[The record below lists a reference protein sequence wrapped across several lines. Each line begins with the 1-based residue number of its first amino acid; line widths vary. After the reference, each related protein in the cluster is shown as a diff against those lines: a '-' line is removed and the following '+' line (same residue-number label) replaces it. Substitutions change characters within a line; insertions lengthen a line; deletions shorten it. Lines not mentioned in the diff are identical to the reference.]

1 MSPKKISKQIES
13 LSLKSRLFV
22 LLLLTLLPFISFS
35 IYKALDIY
43 GRLES
48 DVQTEN
54 LKIAKTIAH
63 DIDEYIT
70 ATGEVLVPISKNEH
84 VRNQNYPAVE
94 AYFREVVPQYPYY
107 HLIAF
112 VDTEGNVRAAAMSD
126 IMANSEDAER
136 IQLNV
141 KDTACYVRGIKSGGI
156 SIGDFMYSKLTGI
169 PVVHV
174 TYPVFDYSG
183 KRIGFVAAAF
193 DLTKIQKKIMRVN
206 SDKPVIISV
215 VDEKG
220 VYIARNTEPGE
231 WVGKGISST
240 ERFKEMLGK
249 SGGTYKAISSDK
261 TTRVYGFA
269 TTSLAPWYV
278 RAGVNYSFIQM
289 EVKKELLN
297 HFAVFVPF
305 FLVALLGWIWIGRD
319 VDMLHRRTEYLTLV
333 DPLTELWNCR
343 KLDHDFCR
351 ELSLAKRQRGLLA
364 FAMIDIDHFKQYND
378 HNGHPLGDEALRN
391 VAEILRETVRD
402 TDLVYRY
409 GGEEMCVILPNT
421 DKEGAALV
429 LERIREEVEKAYFIG
444 EENQP
449 SGKLTISIGF
459 ATYPIDS
466 ISKEGLIKS
475 ADNALYRA
483 KESGRNRVEAADEGE
498 HWEDDRKFYP
508 FSECTG

>member
-1 MSPKKISKQIES
+1 MSPKKIRKQIES
-13 LSLKSRLFV
+13 LSLKGRLFI

-35 IYKALDIY
+35 IYKALDISSN
-43 GRLES
+43 LES
-48 DVQTEN
+48 AVQTEN

-70 ATGEVLVPISKNEH
+70 STGEVLVPIAKNEH
-84 VRNQNYPAVE
+84 VRKQNYPAVK
-94 AYFREVVPQYPYY
+94 AYFEEVVPKYPYY

-112 VDTEGNVRAAAMSD
+112 VDTEGNVKAAAMSD
-126 IMANSEDAER
+126 VMANSEDAER

-141 KDTACYVRGIKSGGI
+141 KDTACYIRGIQSSGV
-156 SIGDFMYSKLTGI
+156 SIGDFMYSKLTGM

-174 TYPVFDYSG
+174 TYPVIDYSG

-206 SDKPVIISV
+206 SDKPTIISV

-220 VYIARNTEPGE
+220 LYIARSNEPNK
-231 WVGKGISST
+231 WVGKSITST

-249 SGGTYKAISSDK
+249 SGGTYRAVSSDN
-261 TTRVYGFA
+261 TVRVYGFA

-278 RAGVNYSFIQM
+278 RAGVDYSYIQR

-305 FLVALLGWIWIGRD
+305 FLVALLGWLWIGRD

-343 KLDHDFCR
+343 KLDQDFCR
-351 ELSLAKRQRGLLA
+351 ELSLAKRYRRPLA

-378 HNGHPLGDEALRN
+378 HNGHLLGDEALRN
-391 VAEILRETVRD
+391 VAELLKKSVRD

-409 GGEEMCVILPNT
+409 GGEEMSIILPDT

-429 LERIREEVEKAYFIG
+429 LERIRAEIESAHFIG
-444 EENQP
+444 EEKQP

-459 ATYPIDS
+459 ATYPLDS

-483 KESGRNRVEAADEGE
+483 KESGRNRVEAANEGE
-498 HWEDDRKFYP
+498 HQEDNKKFYP

>member
-1 MSPKKISKQIES
+1 MSPKKISKQIEAI
-13 LSLKSRLFV
+13 SLKGRLFI

-35 IYKALDIY
+35 IYKALDIN
-43 GRLES
+43 GKLES
-48 DVQTEN
+48 GVQSEN

-70 ATGEVLVPISKNEH
+70 ATGEVLVPITKNEH
-84 VRNQNYPAVE
+84 VRNQNYPAVK
-94 AYFREVVPQYPYY
+94 AYFEEVIPQYPYY

-112 VDTEGNVRAAAMSD
+112 VDTEGNVKAAAMSD
-126 IMANSEDAER
+126 VMANSEDAER

-141 KDTACYVRGIKSGGI
+141 KDTACYIRGIKSSGV

-193 DLTKIQKKIMRVN
+193 DLTKIQKKIMRIN
-206 SDKPVIISV
+206 SDKHTVISV

-220 VYIARNTEPGE
+220 VYIARNIEPRK
-231 WVGKGISST
+231 WVGKSITST
-240 ERFKEMLGK
+240 GRFTEMLGK
-249 SGGTYKAISSDK
+249 NEGAYKTISSDN
-261 TTRVYGFA
+261 TVRVYGFA
-269 TTSLAPWYV
+269 TTSLAQWYV
-278 RAGVNYSFIQM
+278 RAGVDYSYIQR
-289 EVKKELLN
+289 EVNEELLN

-343 KLDHDFCR
+343 KLDQDFCR
-351 ELSLAKRQRGLLA
+351 ELSLAKRHRVSLA
-364 FAMIDIDHFKQYND
+364 FAMLDIDHFKQYND

-409 GGEEMCVILPNT
+409 GGEELCIILPNT
-421 DKEGAALV
+421 DKEAAALV
-429 LERIREEVEKAYFIG
+429 LERIREKIETAYFIG
-444 EENQP
+444 EEKQP

-459 ATYPIDS
+459 ATYPLDS

-483 KESGRNRVEAADEGE
+483 KEGGRNRVEAAKEGE
-498 HWEDDRKFYP
+498 HWEDNRTFYP
-508 FSECTG
+508 FSECSG

>member
-1 MSPKKISKQIES
+1 MSPKKIGKQIES
-13 LSLKSRLFV
+13 LSLKGRLFI

-35 IYKALDIY
+35 IYKALDIH

-48 DVQTEN
+48 DVRAEN

-70 ATGEVLVPISKNEH
+70 STGDVLVPIAKNEH
-84 VRNQNYPAVE
+84 VRNRNYPAVG
-94 AYFREVVPQYPYY
+94 AYLEEVVPQYPYY

-112 VDTEGNVRAAAMSD
+112 VDSEGNVKAAAMSD
-126 IMANSEDAER
+126 VMANSEDAER

-141 KDTACYVRGIKSGGI
+141 KDTACYIRGIKSPGV

-183 KRIGFVAAAF
+183 QRIGFIAAAF
-193 DLTKIQKKIMRVN
+193 DLTKIQKKIMRVS
-206 SDKPVIISV
+206 SDKPTVISI

-220 VYIARNTEPGE
+220 VYIARNIEPGE
-231 WVGKGISST
+231 WVGKSINST
-240 ERFKEMLGK
+240 GRFKEMLGRND
-249 SGGTYKAISSDK
+249 GTYTARSSDN
-261 TTRVYGFA
+261 TMRVYGFA

-278 RAGVNYSFIQM
+278 RAGVDYSYIQSK
-289 EVKKELLN
+289 VNKELLN
-297 HFAVFVPF
+297 HFAVFIPF
-305 FLVALLGWIWIGRD
+305 FLVALLGWLWIGRD

-343 KLDHDFCR
+343 KLDQDFCR
-351 ELSLAKRQRGLLA
+351 ELSIAKRHRSQLS
-364 FAMIDIDHFKQYND
+364 FAMLDIDHFKQYND
-378 HNGHPLGDEALRN
+378 HNGHLLGDEALRN
-391 VAEILRETVRD
+391 VAEVLKETVRD

-409 GGEEMCVILPNT
+409 GGEEMSIILPNT

-429 LERIREEVEKAYFIG
+429 LERIRKEIETAYFIG

-449 SGKLTISIGF
+449 SGKLTVSIGF

-475 ADNALYRA
+475 ADSALYKA
-483 KESGRNRVEAADEGE
+483 KESGRNKVEAAIEGE
-498 HWEDDRKFYP
+498 YREDGRGFYP